1 MPLLNAR
8 LRRAALAVFLA
19 ASASA
24 GSAAPAAAA
33 QTWEAP
39 IAPYVAAIRSVNPH
53 LPMSQTQAYATA
65 VLNESYKLHL
75 DPRFV
80 MAIVTVESGWR
91 PDAQSNV
98 GARGLGQLM
107 PETASGLHVNAWSGL
122 DNIKGT
128 SAYLAQLVKRFQK
141 APQHF
146 SWAIGAYNAGP
157 NAVAKYNGIPPYAE
171 TQRYVKKVLHAWQT
185 LNTRIAAGLLPHA
198 VTQHVASA
206 QELEPNLLWAV
217 PKESLSAVAAAV
229 ESDAKAIQ
237 AKDASAAQAPAAQP
251 TIAAPA
257 AAPTAA
263 AEATEAAVPPQ
274 H

>member
-1 MPLLNAR
+1 MPLFNAR

-24 GSAAPAAAA
+24 VAAAPAAAA

-39 IAPYVAAIRSVNPH
+39 IAPYVAAIHSVNPH

-91 PDAQSNV
+91 PNAQSNV

-128 SAYLAQLVKRFQK
+128 STYLAQLVKRFEK

-157 NAVAKYNGIPPYAE
+157 NAVARYQGIPPYAE

-198 VTQHVASA
+198 VTQHVAN
-206 QELEPNLLWAV
+206 ENLEPNLLWSV

-229 ESDAKAIQ
+229 EADAKAIQ
-237 AKDASAAQAPAAQP
+237 AKGAASAQAPAA
-251 TIAAPA
+251 APA
-257 AAPTAA
+257 PQATAA

-274 H
+274 R

>member
-1 MPLLNAR
+1 
-8 LRRAALAVFLA
+8 
-19 ASASA
+19 
-24 GSAAPAAAA
+24 
-33 QTWEAP
+33 
-39 IAPYVAAIRSVNPH
+39 
-53 LPMSQTQAYATA
+53 MSQTQAYATA
-65 VLNESYKLHL
+65 VLDESYKLHL

-128 SAYLAQLVKRFQK
+128 STYLAQLVKRFAK

-157 NAVAKYNGIPPYAE
+157 NAVARYQGIPPYAE

-198 VTQHVASA
+198 VTQHVAAA
-206 QELEPNLLWAV
+206 QDLEPNLLWAV

-229 ESDAKAIQ
+229 EADAKAIQ
-237 AKDASAAQAPAAQP
+237 AKSAGSVQ
-251 TIAAPA
+251 APA
-257 AAPTAA
+257 AAPAPAATAA
-263 AEATEAAVPPQ
+263 AEATEAAVTPQ